1 MMLRSLKENDNS
13 NQNPFVIFSVSFQ
26 ITFQIFMYNLNI
38 LKFLDKILVQDTS
51 YFVRNSTLVVQI
63 KDLNEF

>member
-26 ITFQIFMYNLNI
+26 ITFQIFMYSLNI

-51 YFVRNSTLVVQI
+51 YFVMNSTLVVKI

>member
-51 YFVRNSTLVVQI
+51 YFVMNSTLVVQI
-63 KDLNEF
+63 KGFIA